1 MYPCNGYLCICSPLH
16 IEPRLFVMPSTK
28 ASYLQER
35 YISASRKLPTCV
47 QSGRRSG
54 LGARHLLRLRAQGQL
69 LQVSDAQR
77 LRLVEGVSTIPQCR
91 WANVRLSRML
101 PCNVCRLIYLCRTV
115 RYATKTEERLF
126 AAASVRRSTTSPA
139 RRSRAV
145 NSDSDAGSDLPS
157 TRTLL
162 RSCSCCI

>member
-1 MYPCNGYLCICSPLH
+1 MLCPRPRQATCKNAIYPPPESYLHACKPAEGQAWVHVICSV
-16 IEPRLFVMPSTK
+16 FVPKVNYSN
-28 ASYLQER
+28 
-35 YISASRKLPTCV
+35 
-47 QSGRRSG
+47 
-54 LGARHLLRLRAQGQL
+54 
-69 LQVSDAQR
+69 AQR

-91 WANVRLSRML
+91 WAKVCLSRML
-101 PCNVCRLIYLCRTV
+101 PCNVRRLIYLCRTV